1 MGARS
6 TDKTI
11 PKVDNRGGGLGV
23 SAQRRRFPD
32 YRPMVNNLDS
42 GGIGV
47 SAQRKAM
54 GGATGAALTAPFPWY
69 GGKRRWAPRIW
80 ERFGEVG
87 VYVEPFA
94 GSLAVLLHRETP
106 APREIVCDLDGGI
119 CNFWRALKA
128 DPEAVAYWADW
139 PTIHQDLT
147 ARHRWL
153 VQWVVDNRERLQS
166 DPDYCDA
173 KAAGWWVWGISLW
186 IGGGWCQPA
195 YRGKDE
201 APERRPHVQPHS
213 GGEGVSVQAIHNKRP
228 RVQDDNGGVGVSA
241 QRGQMPAVADWNGG
255 MGVSAQR
262 VSGKIPKLPSTGT
275 VGGVHRRPS
284 EKRPR
289 IESQLGGN
297 GVSAQRQA
305 RPDLIDWFNR
315 LANRLAGVVVLNRS
329 WQSALTPS
337 LLQQT
342 ATGPKPPVGILM
354 DPPYLQDERDA
365 DIYGSDAVGT
375 SNASAAE
382 SWAWAQAN
390 GERFRIAYCAH
401 VGDVEVPAGWTVETQ
416 SFAGIRDPKRRERL
430 DMVLFSPACIAPP
443 QGSLW

>member
-1 MGARS
+1 M
-6 TDKTI
+6 
-11 PKVDNRGGGLGV
+11 
-23 SAQRRRFPD
+23 
-32 YRPMVNNLDS
+32 
-42 GGIGV
+42 
-47 SAQRKAM
+47 
-54 GGATGAALTAPFPWY
+54 
-69 GGKRRWAPRIW
+69 
-80 ERFGEVG
+80 
-87 VYVEPFA
+87 YVEPFA

-106 APREIVCDLDGGI
+106 TPREIVCDLDGGI

-153 VQWVVDNRERLQS
+153 VQWVVDNRERLES

-186 IGGGWCQPA
+186 IGGGWCQPG

-201 APERRPHVQPHS
+201 APERRPHTQPHS
-213 GGEGVSVQAIHNKRP
+213 GCMGVSAQIPHVAHSGGGQGINAQTVHNKRP
-228 RVQDDNGGVGVSA
+228 RAQDDNGGVGVSA
-241 QRGQMPAVADWNGG
+241 QRVSGQIPHVVDHLGG

-262 VSGKIPKLPSTGT
+262 GSGKIPYMGIKNGHRGAAG
-275 VGGVHRRPS
+275 VGS
-284 EKRPR
+284 
-289 IESQLGGN
+289 S
-297 GVSAQRQA
+297 
-305 RPDLIDWFNR
+305 RPDLIEWFNR
-315 LANRLAGVVVLNRS
+315 LAYRLQGVVVLNRS
-329 WQSALTPS
+329 WKSALTPS

-354 DPPYLQDERDA
+354 DPPYLQDERAA

-375 SNASAAE
+375 SNAAAAE
-382 SWAWAQAN
+382 SWAWANAPIN
-390 GERFRIAYCAH
+390 PDRPELGTHGEKFRIAYCAH

>member
-1 MGARS
+1 M
-6 TDKTI
+6 
-11 PKVDNRGGGLGV
+11 
-23 SAQRRRFPD
+23 
-32 YRPMVNNLDS
+32 
-42 GGIGV
+42 
-47 SAQRKAM
+47 
-54 GGATGAALTAPFPWY
+54 
-69 GGKRRWAPRIW
+69 
-80 ERFGEVG
+80 
-87 VYVEPFA
+87 YVEPFA
-94 GSLAVLLHRETP
+94 GSLAVLLHGQP
-106 APREIVCDLDGGI
+106 SPREIVCDLDGGI
-119 CNFWRALKA
+119 CNFWRALRA

-153 VQWVVDNRERLQS
+153 VQWVVDNRERLES

-186 IGGGWCQPA
+186 IGGGWCQPG
-195 YRGKDE
+195 YRGKD
-201 APERRPHVQPHS
+201 
-213 GGEGVSVQAIHNKRP
+213 KRP

-241 QRGQMPAVADWNGG
+241 QRGQIPHVPDRPGG
-255 MGVSAQR
+255 RSVSAQR
-262 VSGKIPKLPSTGT
+262 VSGQIPKLPSNGT
-275 VGGVHRRPS
+275 PGGVH
-284 EKRPR
+284 
-289 IESQLGGN
+289 GGPGKIPYMGIKN
-297 GVSAQRQA
+297 GHRGSGGVGSS

-315 LANRLAGVVVLNRS
+315 LAHRLSGVVVLNRT

-342 ATGPKPPVGILM
+342 ATGPKPPVGILL

-375 SNASAAE
+375 SNAAAAE

>member
-23 SAQRRRFPD
+23 SAQRRRLPVYD
-32 YRPMVNNLDS
+32 QRPMCTTRFI
-42 GGIGV
+42 GGVGV
-47 SAQRKAM
+47 SAQRH
-54 GGATGAALTAPFPWY
+54 GAPTALTAPFPWF

-94 GSLAVLLHRETP
+94 GSLAVLLHGQP
-106 APREIVCDLDGGI
+106 SPREIVCDLDGGI
-119 CNFWRALKA
+119 CNFWRALRA

-153 VQWVVDNRERLQS
+153 VQWVVDNRERLES
-166 DPDYCDA
+166 DPDYYDA

-186 IGGGWCQPA
+186 IGGGWCQPG
-195 YRGKDE
+195 YRGKDDAPE
-201 APERRPHVQPHS
+201 RMPKFNPTGDVGVGVAAARAVPERRPL
-213 GGEGVSVQAIHNKRP
+213 VQATGGGKGVNAQTIHNKRP

-241 QRGQMPAVADWNGG
+241 QRGQMPHVASNQVSGQPSAQIPLVSPRNDGR
-255 MGVSAQR
+255 GVSAQ
-262 VSGKIPKLPSTGT
+262 SS
-275 VGGVHRRPS
+275 
-284 EKRPR
+284 
-289 IESQLGGN
+289 
-297 GVSAQRQA
+297 
-305 RPDLIDWFNR
+305 RPDLIEWFNR
-315 LANRLAGVVVLNRS
+315 LAHRLSGVVVLNRT

-342 ATGPKPPVGILM
+342 ATGPKPPVGILL

-375 SNASAAE
+375 SNAAAAE

-390 GERFRIAYCAH
+390 GEKFRIAYCAH
-401 VGDVEVPAGWTVETQ
+401 VGDVDPPAGWTVETQ
-416 SFAGIRDPKRRERL
+416 SFAGIRDPKRRDRL